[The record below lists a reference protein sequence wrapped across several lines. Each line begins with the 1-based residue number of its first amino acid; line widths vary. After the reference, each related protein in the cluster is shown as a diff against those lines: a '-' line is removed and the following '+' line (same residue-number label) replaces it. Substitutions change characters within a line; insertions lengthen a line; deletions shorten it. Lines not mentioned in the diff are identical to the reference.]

1 MLFQRQLD
9 CMMPSDA
16 YNISQYQ
23 QLMEFKIHPIKLRM
37 STSPVNCDLLAA
49 IRREFMT
56 VKKRVALMKS

>member
-23 QLMEFKIHPIKLRM
+23 QLMEFKIISK
-37 STSPVNCDLLAA
+37 SPVNCDLLAA
-49 IRREFMT
+49 IRKEFVA
-56 VKKRVALMKS
+56 VKKRVALMKC